1 LDAVPRWRRS
11 ARHGMVPV
19 AYERG
24 QRAKKSVEKHARLEA
39 PVKCAKHKWG
49 GQSMHLVRG
58 LAFCAMALL
67 TLPAASPAAD
77 MRGVTATEI
86 KIGQTM
92 PYSGPVSAFGAL
104 GKGEV
109 GYFKMVNERGGIN
122 GRKVNLISLDD
133 GYAPPKTVEQTR
145 RLVESDE
152 VALIFSSIG
161 TAHNTAIAKYLQAK
175 NIPQLFI
182 GSGASKFADLT
193 QYPQATLGVQ
203 GPFRYEARLYA
214 RYALAKNPNAKFA
227 VISQNDDFGR
237 DYLLGLKDVLGE
249 KYESVVTAATYE
261 IQEPTIDSQIVKLKA
276 SGADVFVIAATPK
289 FAAQSI
295 RKAFEI
301 GWKPMTF
308 LSNVAVWVSTVME
321 PAGLEAGQGILST
334 AYVKDPDDPAW
345 KDDAGVKGWRE
356 FMIKYVPE
364 ADLHDTNYVNSY
376 NSAMALEHVLK
387 ACGDDLSTEN
397 ILKQAYAIKDLELPM
412 LLPGIKV
419 NTSPTDH
426 VPVEQMQFMRFSG
439 RTWERFGELQTGN

>member
-1 LDAVPRWRRS
+1 MRRATALGAIGAVSILLLS
-11 ARHGMVPV
+11 AT
-19 AYERG
+19 
-24 QRAKKSVEKHARLEA
+24 S
-39 PVKCAKHKWG
+39 
-49 GQSMHLVRG
+49 
-58 LAFCAMALL
+58 F
-67 TLPAASPAAD
+67 AAE

-86 KIGQTM
+86 RIGQTM

-104 GKGEV
+104 GKSEV
-109 GYFKMVNERGGIN
+109 AYFKMVNDHGGIH
-122 GRKVNLISLDD
+122 GRMVNLISLDD
-133 GYAPPKTVEQTR
+133 GYVPPKTVEQTR

-182 GSGASKFADLT
+182 GSGASKFADPA

-214 RYALAKNPNAKFA
+214 RHALANNPNAKFA

-237 DYLLGLKDVLGE
+237 DYLLGLKDVLGA
-249 KYESVVTAATYE
+249 KYDSAVTGATYE
-261 IQEPTIDSQIVKLKA
+261 INEPTIDSQIVKLKA

-289 FAAQSI
+289 FAAQAI

-301 GWKPMTF
+301 GWRPMTF

-397 ILKQAYAIKDLELPM
+397 ILKQAYAIEDLALPLM
-412 LLPGIKV
+412 LPGIKV

-426 VPVEQMQFMRFSG
+426 IPVEQMQFMRFSG

>member
-1 LDAVPRWRRS
+1 MRCVGGLGVVSALAVLTWP
-11 ARHGMVPV
+11 
-19 AYERG
+19 
-24 QRAKKSVEKHARLEA
+24 
-39 PVKCAKHKWG
+39 
-49 GQSMHLVRG
+49 
-58 LAFCAMALL
+58 AL
-67 TLPAASPAAD
+67 AAD
-77 MRGVTATEI
+77 MRGVTSTEI
-86 KIGQTM
+86 RIGQTM

-133 GYAPPKTVEQTR
+133 SYAPPKTVEQTR

-161 TAHNTAIAKYLQAK
+161 TAHNTAIAKYLQGK
-175 NIPQLFI
+175 NIPQLFV
-182 GSGASKFADLT
+182 GSGASKFADIA

-214 RYALAKNPNAKFA
+214 RYALAKNPDATFA

-237 DYLLGLKDVLGE
+237 DYLAGLKDVLGE
-249 KYESVVTAATYE
+249 KYDARVTAATYE
-261 IQEPTIDSQIVKLKA
+261 ISDPTVDQQIVKLKS
-276 SGADVFVIAATPK
+276 SGADVLVIAATPK

-295 RKAFEI
+295 RKVYEI
-301 GWKPMTF
+301 GWRPMTF

-321 PAGLEAGQGILST
+321 PAGLAAGVGILST

-345 KDDAGVKGWRE
+345 RDDAGVSGWRE
-356 FMIKYVPE
+356 FMTRYVPDG
-364 ADLHDTNYVNSY
+364 DLHDTNYVNAY
-376 NSAMALEHVLK
+376 NSAMVLEAVLK
-387 ACGDDLSTEN
+387 ACGDDLSTQN
-397 ILKQAYAIKDLELPM
+397 ILKQAYAIRDLELPM

-426 VPVEQMQFMRFSG
+426 VPVDQMQFMRFNG
-439 RTWERFGELQTGN
+439 KTWERFGELQTGN

>member
-1 LDAVPRWRRS
+1 MRFVT
-11 ARHGMVPV
+11 
-19 AYERG
+19 
-24 QRAKKSVEKHARLEA
+24 RLGVMGA
-39 PVKCAKHKWG
+39 FAA
-49 GQSMHLVRG
+49 
-58 LAFCAMALL
+58 LAW
-67 TLPAASPAAD
+67 PAASLAAD

-104 GKGEV
+104 GKSEV
-109 GYFKMVNERGGIN
+109 AYFKMVNEHGGIN
-122 GRKVNLISLDD
+122 GRMVNLISLDD
-133 GYAPPKTVEQTR
+133 GYVPPKTVEQTR

-161 TAHNTAIAKYLQAK
+161 TAQNTAIAKYLQSK
-175 NIPQLFI
+175 NIPQLFV
-182 GSGASKFADLT
+182 GSGASKFADLA

-203 GPFRYEARLYA
+203 APFRYEGRLYA

-227 VISQNDDFGR
+227 IISQNDDFGR
-237 DYLLGLKDVLGE
+237 DYLLGLKDVLGD
-249 KYESVVTAATYE
+249 KYDSLVTGATYE
-261 IQEPTIDSQIVKLKA
+261 ISDPTIDSQIVKLKA
-276 SGADVFVIAATPK
+276 SGADVLIIAATPK

-295 RKAFEI
+295 RKVFEI

-308 LSNVAVWVSTVME
+308 LSNVAVWVSSVME
-321 PAGLEAGQGILST
+321 PAGLEAGIGILST

-345 KDDAGVKGWRE
+345 KDDPGVKGWRE
-356 FMIKYVPE
+356 FMVKYVPD

-376 NSAMALEHVLK
+376 NSAMALEAVLK

-426 VPVEQMQFMRFSG
+426 VPVDQMQFMRFNGKS
-439 RTWERFGELQTGN
+439 WDRFGELQTGN

>member
-1 LDAVPRWRRS
+1 LASFPAPWHVSVDGESADKPRLPWPLFKRADIVGEGTSMRFANGLGCVLS
-11 ARHGMVPV
+11 A
-19 AYERG
+19 
-24 QRAKKSVEKHARLEA
+24 
-39 PVKCAKHKWG
+39 
-49 GQSMHLVRG
+49 LV
-58 LAFCAMALL
+58 L
-67 TLPAASPAAD
+67 ASPAASGAAE

-109 GYFKMVNERGGIN
+109 GYFKMLNERGGIN

-133 GYAPPKTVEQTR
+133 SYAPPKAVEQTR

-152 VALIFSSIG
+152 VALIFSTIG
-161 TAHNTAIAKYLQAK
+161 TAQNTAISKYLQSK
-175 NIPQLFI
+175 NIPQLFV
-182 GSGASKFADLT
+182 GSGASKFADIA
-193 QYPQATLGVQ
+193 QFPQATLGVQ

-214 RYALAKNPNAKFA
+214 RYALAKNPDAKFA

-237 DYLLGLKDVLGE
+237 DYVAGLKDVLGD
-249 KYESVVTAATYE
+249 KYDSLVTAVTYE
-261 IQEPTIDSQIVKLKA
+261 ISDPTIDSQIVKLKA
-276 SGADVFVIAATPK
+276 SGADVLVIAATPK

-295 RKAFEI
+295 RKVYEI

-321 PAGLEAGQGILST
+321 PAGLEAGVGILST

-356 FMIKYVPE
+356 FMTKYVPE
-364 ADLHDTNYVNSY
+364 ADQHDTNYVNAY
-376 NSAMALEHVLK
+376 NGAMTLEAVLK
-387 ACGDDLSTEN
+387 ACGDDLSAEN
-397 ILKQAYAIKDLELPM
+397 ILKQAFAIKNLELPM

-426 VPVEQMQFMRFSG
+426 IPVDQMQFMRFNGKS
-439 RTWERFGELQTGN
+439 WERFGELQTGN

>member
-1 LDAVPRWRRS
+1 MRLVSRICRVGALV
-11 ARHGMVPV
+11 ALACPV
-19 AYERG
+19 A
-24 QRAKKSVEKHARLEA
+24 A
-39 PVKCAKHKWG
+39 
-49 GQSMHLVRG
+49 
-58 LAFCAMALL
+58 
-67 TLPAASPAAD
+67 PAAE

-109 GYFKMVNERGGIN
+109 AYFKMLNERGGIN
-122 GRKVNLISLDD
+122 GRKINLISLDD

-161 TAHNTAIAKYLQAK
+161 TAHNTAIAKYLQGK
-175 NIPQLFI
+175 NIPQLFV
-182 GSGASKFADLT
+182 GSGASKFADVG

-237 DYLLGLKDVLGE
+237 DYLLGLKDVLGD
-249 KYESVVTAATYE
+249 KYDSLVTGVTYE
-261 IQEPTIDSQIVKLKA
+261 VQDPTIDSQIVKLKA
-276 SGADVFVIAATPK
+276 SGADVLVIAATPK

-295 RKAFEI
+295 RKVYEI
-301 GWKPMTF
+301 GWRPITF

-321 PAGLEAGQGILST
+321 PAGLAAGVGILST

-345 KDDAGVKGWRE
+345 RDDAGVRGWRE
-356 FMIKYVPE
+356 FMTRYVPDG
-364 ADLHDTNYVNSY
+364 DL
-376 NSAMALEHVLK
+376 
-387 ACGDDLSTEN
+387 
-397 ILKQAYAIKDLELPM
+397 
-412 LLPGIKV
+412 
-419 NTSPTDH
+419 
-426 VPVEQMQFMRFSG
+426 
-439 RTWERFGELQTGN
+439 

>member
-1 LDAVPRWRRS
+1 
-11 ARHGMVPV
+11 M
-19 AYERG
+19 
-24 QRAKKSVEKHARLEA
+24 RLEPPLA
-39 PVKCAKHKWG
+39 ACAA
-49 GQSMHLVRG
+49 
-58 LAFCAMALL
+58 LAVILSITPL
-67 TLPAASPAAD
+67 TAQTV
-77 MRGVTATEI
+77 RGVTSTEI

-133 GYAPPKTVEQTR
+133 SYAPPKTVEQTR

-161 TAHNTAIAKYLQAK
+161 TAHNTAIAKYLQSK

-182 GSGASKFADLT
+182 GSGASKFADIA

-214 RYALAKNPNAKFA
+214 RYALAKNPSAKFA

-249 KYESVVTAATYE
+249 KYDSVVTAATYE
-261 IQEPTIDSQIVKLKA
+261 IQDPTIDSQIVKLKA

-321 PAGLEAGQGILST
+321 PAGLEAGQGILFDRLCQGPGRS
-334 AYVKDPDDPAW
+334 
-345 KDDAGVKGWRE
+345 GVEG
-356 FMIKYVPE
+356 
-364 ADLHDTNYVNSY
+364 
-376 NSAMALEHVLK
+376 
-387 ACGDDLSTEN
+387 
-397 ILKQAYAIKDLELPM
+397 
-412 LLPGIKV
+412 
-419 NTSPTDH
+419 
-426 VPVEQMQFMRFSG
+426 
-439 RTWERFGELQTGN
+439 